1 MIQFVRSLMGLRHRP
16 WADAEYALQ
25 TFHYRLRVMPWDI
38 DMNLHLT
45 NARYPQ
51 WLDIVRTNF
60 FMRIGTGPL
69 FLRGGWRSV
78 LASQTITFIRE
89 IKPWALVD
97 IESRVLHWDKKYFY
111 MEHRFLV
118 NGRMHAKALARIA
131 VIKRGSVR
139 SLGCMLQAVARYKK
153 SGADLPAAPTAPNQ
167 VLAKIELLGAKR
179 LAEEER
185 AERHEAAG
193 RL

>member
-1 MIQFVRSLMGLRHRP
+1 MIQLVRSLMGLRHQP
-16 WADAEYALQ
+16 WAEAEYALQ

-38 DMNLHLT
+38 DMNMHLT

-51 WLDIVRTNF
+51 WLDIARTNF

-118 NGRMHAKALARIA
+118 NGRLHAKALARVA
-131 VIKRGSVR
+131 VIKRGTVR

-153 SGADLPAAPTAPNQ
+153 SDAELPTAPSAPHE

-179 LAEEER
+179 QAEEER
-185 AERHEAAG
+185 AERHAAAG
-193 RL
+193 R